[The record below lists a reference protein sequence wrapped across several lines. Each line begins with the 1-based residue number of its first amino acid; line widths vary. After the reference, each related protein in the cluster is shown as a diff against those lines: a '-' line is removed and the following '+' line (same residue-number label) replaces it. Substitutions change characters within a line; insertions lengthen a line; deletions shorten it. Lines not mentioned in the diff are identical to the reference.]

1 MKISTKVLS
10 IFILPLALIG
20 GNLAQA
26 ADVPDEQF
34 VVGNP
39 PTNDR
44 YTGIN
49 LADIDF
55 AVSSL
60 SSLEAMTGDG
70 TTPEATMTSRTPCQK
85 IGSAGCEANKYFQY
99 NALLGYCDSSLTT
112 DCVTKVFAKDENGKE
127 IVGKFV
133 ESYPGTTEYTYPGDP
148 SIGLPTGSSSFIV
161 DFPELPH
168 QGGTQYLVVV
178 YLQGSRGFNES
189 QFHIENFNS
198 AIFAVSKIAGNYS
211 MPRPEPQMR
220 PDLKLRGRSIS
231 AGGFNRDQSISRRSA
246 CVKTAAV
253 GCLVPWSMPLNAT
266 FGYSLKLHEKVKGWL
281 HGRLYDAQADITSA
295 SDGDQLLTIQGKPSL
310 IPGIYAWFKKDDYPA
325 PLKKYYGTQDIVSV
339 NSNGLGWQSTDGKT
353 NNGPDGLPYSILKEG
368 FGYDENSFKEV
379 LAWIDS
385 VGDKATYARTAWSIR
400 SMESQQYEQCM
411 KGSDSLSGIVTTNST
426 MYIGNPPTFNR
437 ADQTLDYKVISPH
450 FLPNGTEFKGSYDL
464 VIKSDVARCIYGF
477 SSAPISATISV
488 ISSDG
493 TAQVATTLVREKDG
507 WLSLSAKNFTFS
519 SPTVKVSLTQAS
531 SQVSKPTTAAQP
543 AAPKKTSIVC
553 GKGSKIKMVTA
564 VKPVCPSGWKKK

>member
-1 MKISTKVLS
+1 MKSYKKVVAAVFSTIAL
-10 IFILPLALIG
+10 LASG
-20 GNLAQA
+20 VAYG
-26 ADVPDEQF
+26 ADIPDEQF

-39 PTNDR
+39 STNDR

-70 TTPEATMTSRTPCQK
+70 TTPDATMTSRTPCQK
-85 IGSAGCEANKYFQY
+85 VGDSGCESSKYFQY
-99 NALLGYCDSSLTT
+99 NALLGYCDSKLTT
-112 DCVTKVFAKDENGKE
+112 DCVKTVFAKDENGKE
-127 IVGKFV
+127 IQGKFV
-133 ESYPGTTEYTYPGDP
+133 ENYPGTTEYTYPGDS
-148 SIGLPTGSSSFIV
+148 SIGLPAGASSFIV

-168 QGGTQYLVVV
+168 QGGTNYLVVV
-178 YLQGSRGFNES
+178 YLQGARSFNES
-189 QFHIENFNS
+189 KFHVDNFNS
-198 AIFAVSKIAGNYS
+198 AIFAVSKIAGRFS
-211 MPRPEPQMR
+211 MPKPEAQMR
-220 PDLKLRGRSIS
+220 SDLKLRGRSIS
-231 AGGFNRDQSISRRSA
+231 AGGFNMEQSLNRRSA
-246 CVKTAAV
+246 CVKTASE
-253 GCLVPWSMPLNAT
+253 GCVIPWSLPLNAT

-281 HGRLYDAQADITSA
+281 HGRLSDAQATIK
-295 SDGDQLLTIQGKPSL
+295 SDSSGDQLLTIQGKPSL
-310 IPGIYAWFKKDDYPA
+310 IPGIYAWFKKSDYPT
-325 PLKKYYGTQDIVSV
+325 PLKNFYATQNETEV
-339 NSNGLGWQSTDGKT
+339 NAGGLGWQSSDGKT

-368 FGYDENSFKEV
+368 FGYDERSFKEV

-426 MYIGNPPTFNR
+426 MYIGNPPTFNSS
-437 ADQTLDYKVISPH
+437 DQTLDYKVISPH
-450 FLPNGTEFKGSYDL
+450 FLPNGSEFKGSYDL

-507 WLSLSAKNFTFS
+507 WLTLSAKNFTFS
-519 SPTVKVSLTQAS
+519 SPTVKVSLTQAAAKPKAKS
-531 SQVSKPTTAAQP
+531 STITCVKGKTTR
-543 AAPKKTSIVC
+543 KVT
-553 GKGSKIKMVTA
+553 GS
-564 VKPVCPSGWKKK
+564 KPVCPAGFKKK